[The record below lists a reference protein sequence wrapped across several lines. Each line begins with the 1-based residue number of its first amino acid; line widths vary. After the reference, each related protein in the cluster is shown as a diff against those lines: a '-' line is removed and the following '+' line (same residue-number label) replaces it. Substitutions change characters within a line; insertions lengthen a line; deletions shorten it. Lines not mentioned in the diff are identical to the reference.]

1 MGRTH
6 VCAREKR
13 VFGEGV
19 HGREFEEE
27 GCPRE
32 NTISYG
38 ESLIEIELTQPI
50 L

>member
-1 MGRTH
+1 MSEWGEMGRTC

-32 NTISYG
+32 K
-38 ESLIEIELTQPI
+38 ESSLT
-50 L
+50 